1 MQLNLKKEQSNLS
14 EDINRHF
21 CNEDKQMAKKHMKKC
36 STSLIIREMQIKATM
51 RYHLTLV
58 RMTIIKNSTNNKCWR
73 RCGEKG
79 MLLHCWWE
87 CKLIQPW
94 QRTVR
99 RFLKKLGAQSLIHF
113 FSLATLLPMVISFSP
128 MALNAFSMLMIPN
141 FISLLLLFFS
151 HSVVP
156 NSLGPI
162 DCSMP
167 DFPVLHYLPEF
178 AQTHIH

>member
-1 MQLNLKKEQSNLS
+1 
-14 EDINRHF
+14 
-21 CNEDKQMAKKHMKKC
+21 MKRC
-36 STSLIIREMQIKATM
+36 STSLIIREIQIKATM
-51 RYHLTLV
+51 RYHLEPV
-58 RMTIIKNSTNNKCWR
+58 RTAIIKKISKSKCSE
-73 RCGEKG
+73 CGEKG
-79 MLLHCWWE
+79 TFSHCWWE
-87 CKLIQPW
+87 CRLIQPW
-94 QRTVR
+94 QRTVQ

-167 DFPVLHYLPEF
+167 DFPVLHHLPKF
-178 AQTHIH
+178 AQIHVH